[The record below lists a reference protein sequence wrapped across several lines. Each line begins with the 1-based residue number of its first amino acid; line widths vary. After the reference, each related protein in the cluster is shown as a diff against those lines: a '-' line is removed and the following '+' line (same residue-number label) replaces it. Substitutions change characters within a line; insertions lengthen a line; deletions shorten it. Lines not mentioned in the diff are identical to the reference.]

1 MKDRTCSRRHSSAYR
16 SEGGRLICPMCRED
30 RGPAPALA
38 EPAPL
43 VEAPISVE
51 SSAAEVQ
58 ASIESPAVDVRVQA
72 ESMNQASPVSSTM
85 EFTIP
90 DSGVSPP
97 IVRKVD
103 RKTVGS
109 VRTKK
114 A

>member
-30 RGPAPALA
+30 RGPSSVSA
-38 EPAPL
+38 ESSSS
-43 VEAPISVE
+43 VEVPISVE

-58 ASIESPAVDVRVQA
+58 VSIESPAADVRVQE
-72 ESMNQASPVSSTM
+72 ESMNQASM
-85 EFTIP
+85 EFAIP

-97 IVRKVD
+97 PVRKVD

-109 VRTKK
+109 VRAKK